1 MSKILPT
8 NSPLRSPTTTND
20 FGAVDP
26 SLGADQQQNT
36 IFSSEI
42 FDPGTSSVA
51 ASDVTGASEGVGTVI
66 QPVDSQT
73 LETEL
78 ESQLA
83 QLDGRF
89 NQFSEQLHKLDA
101 NFKLIN
107 ARLDS
112 LESQPNSTA
121 EPDAVALASTIE
133 TRFESLESIF
143 KAQCEMVNGFFANA
157 TTGTDD
163 AKVKI
168 NTAPVVEAESTLES
182 TTAPATEAEP
192 AATEEAPAAT
202 EEAPVVSET
211 APAVTEEA
219 NIEELKRQLKSKIR
233 EAEVEMSINRARLMQ
248 ERVEHERVQADL
260 ERRAATL
267 EAKLAAS
274 TGDDNE
280 NSTEEN
286 NIMGRFKRH
295 LGNNN

>member
-192 AATEEAPAAT
+192 AATEEAP
-202 EEAPVVSET
+202 VVSET
-211 APAVTEEA
+211 TPAVTEEA